1 MLSRV
6 RPGSVLGTMEFGRG
20 PCSAAVAKEMTESF
34 LSYDKSYRHL
44 DTALMYSGGKSETI
58 IGDMACWRD
67 QSGVVDT
74 KINPWDNKN
83 YGEESIRSQV
93 ESCLGRLKVKK
104 VGILYLHAPDHKTP
118 LEQTLKTMNSLYEE
132 GKFDQLGLSNYS
144 AWLVAEV
151 VNVCKVN
158 TSNKFPL
165 QSAYTVTFTGQ

>member
-1 MLSRV
+1 M
-6 RPGSVLGTMEFGRG
+6 LGTMEFGRG
-20 PCSAAVAKEMTESF
+20 PCPAAVAKEMTESF
-34 LSYDKSYRHL
+34 LNYDINYRHL

-83 YGEESIRSQV
+83 FGEESIRSQV
-93 ESCLGRLKVKK
+93 ESCLARLKAKK

-132 GKFDQLGLSNYS
+132 GKFNQLGLSNYS

-151 VNVCKVN
+151 VNVCKVIYFQHI
-158 TSNKFPL
+158 S
-165 QSAYTVTFTGQ
+165 SAYTVTFTGQ

>member
-1 MLSRV
+1 M
-6 RPGSVLGTMEFGRG
+6 LGTMEFGRG